1 MSEIT
6 TVSVDRLAK
15 LNGQG
20 NVDLID
26 VRTPVEF
33 HSLRAE
39 IASNVP
45 LDSLD
50 PRAVMA
56 QRSAAGDQPLYL
68 ICGSGL
74 RSAKACQ
81 KFIDAGYANVVS
93 VDGGTTAWDEAGLPV
108 IRGKKFVSLERQVRI
123 TAGLIVLVSGVLAL
137 TVTPPLAGI
146 AAGVAAVMGAGL
158 AIAGITDSCVM
169 GMLLAKMPWN
179 QVKHNDDGCF
189 AR

>member
-1 MSEIT
+1 
-6 TVSVDRLAK
+6 
-15 LNGQG
+15 
-20 NVDLID
+20 
-26 VRTPVEF
+26 
-33 HSLRAE
+33 
-39 IASNVP
+39 
-45 LDSLD
+45 
-50 PRAVMA
+50 
-56 QRSAAGDQPLYL
+56 
-68 ICGSGL
+68 
-74 RSAKACQ
+74 
-81 KFIDAGYANVVS
+81 VVS